1 MAEYDSSDV
10 IYELDNSGGSLTD
23 ITEHVLVPPEIR
35 VKRATDDDW
44 TPLGAD
50 VEIKGVVGI
59 DVVDNPTMTLK
70 YNDTTKAFAAR
81 GDVRSLEVT
90 LYSGGPSISIEY
102 GITQWHPK
110 VDQMKKT
117 RIEVEGV
124 NTGAITEA

>member
-10 IYELDNSGGSLTD
+10 KYELDAAGGSLTD

-44 TPLGAD
+44 TPLGSD
-50 VEIKGVVGI
+50 VEIKGVVGV
-59 DVVDNPTMTLK
+59 DVVDNPAMTLK
-70 YNDTTKAFAAR
+70 YNETTKAFAAR
-81 GDVRSLEVT
+81 GDVRTLKVT

-102 GITQWHPK
+102 GITMWHPK